1 MTIPAL
7 HLWWRY
13 TWRMALIPLVI
24 LLFGTFSLAIFVMIL
39 AHVAPYVIEF
49 FALLLV
55 IGGRY
60 GTVSPPSLF
69 SAMWVLLAP
78 FLAIYGIWLFQDRLL
93 SEPFQY
99 RGQFWSFRIVE
110 GSTALTY
117 PLAGKTAFALWWAF
131 LWRMFFTSVV
141 AALVLLMVAPS
152 LHFPMWSLLVHLL
165 GGYFSL
171 WWLLKIPYKNM
182 AVIQMELLAG
192 YVSAWWLL
200 TAPYGTTRIK
210 IERWEGESEV
220 TR

>member
-131 LWRMFFTSVV
+131 LWRDVPVFVSGISNTRASLPPERVGRSRCSQRMAPISLRHTAVS
-141 AALVLLMVAPS
+141 MVQVRGPIS
-152 LHFPMWSLLVHLL
+152 P
-165 GGYFSL
+165 
-171 WWLLKIPYKNM
+171 P
-182 AVIQMELLAG
+182 
-192 YVSAWWLL
+192 
-200 TAPYGTTRIK
+200 
-210 IERWEGESEV
+210 
-220 TR
+220 